1 MMKRIDPYWISIMGI
16 IAGALM
22 IFYSCAQSHNRVEIT
37 AYIGAALVCTGMV
50 TLTIGEIFKK
60 P

>member
-1 MMKRIDPYWISIMGI
+1 MQKIDPYWISLMGI

-22 IFYSCAQSHNRVEIT
+22 IIYSHSPSNPIVVT

-50 TLTIGEIFKK
+50 TLTLSEIFKK